1 MLIME
6 GVRGPASIVHTDVVQ
21 AVIMLIDFLILPV
34 VLSDT
39 VRGPFWPTLALS
51 SIAGDDCDSNL
62 TYETADGAQAAA
74 GCIAQVAPQF
84 LEYPALASMIEN
96 VFWFTFG
103 MLAFP
108 LNLHLVQ
115 RCFM

>member
-1 MLIME
+1 MLVFLV
-6 GVRGPASIVHTDVVQ
+6 GFYDCLASPPV
-21 AVIMLIDFLILPV
+21 LILPV

-51 SIAGDDCDSNL
+51 SIAGDDCDSNI

-84 LEYPALASMIEN
+84 LKYPALATRLKTSSGSRSAYSP
-96 VFWFTFG
+96 F
-103 MLAFP
+103 
-108 LNLHLVQ
+108 
-115 RCFM
+115 R